1 MPAFLTK
8 KEVFEWIRKGRKN
21 VELRRGRIQNGDAI
35 TFLNGRN
42 ESLSGRILRKKEGT
56 LEDVLNAM
64 NYKQII
70 PTAKNLDEAKAFIRR
85 LYPTTEGT
93 FTAYEFEIEDTK
105 PK

>member
-8 KEVFEWIRKGRKN
+8 KEVFEWIRTGRKN

-42 ESLSGRILRKKEGT
+42 ESLSCRILRKKEGT
-56 LEDVLNAM
+56 LEDILNAM

-70 PTAKNLDEAKAFIRR
+70 PTAKNLDDAKTFIRR

>member
-8 KEVFEWIRKGRKN
+8 KEVFEWIRTGRKN
-21 VELRRGRIQNGDAI
+21 VELRRGKIQNGDAI

-85 LYPTTEGT
+85 LYPSTEGI
-93 FTAYEFEIEDTK
+93 FTAYEFEIEETRQK
-105 PK
+105 

>member
-8 KEVFEWIRKGRKN
+8 KEVFEWIRTGRKN
-21 VELRRGRIQNGDAI
+21 VELRRGKVQNGDAI

-42 ESLSGRILRKKEGT
+42 ESLSGRILRKREGT

-85 LYPTTEGT
+85 LYPSTEGI
-93 FTAYEFEIEDTK
+93 FTAYEFEIEETRQK
-105 PK
+105 

>member
-8 KEVFEWIRKGRKN
+8 KEVFEWIRTGRKN
-21 VELRRGRIQNGDAI
+21 VELRRGKVQNGDAI

-42 ESLSGRILRKKEGT
+42 ESLSGRILRKREGN

-85 LYPTTEGT
+85 LYPSTEGI
-93 FTAYEFEIEDTK
+93 FTAYEFEIEDTQQK
-105 PK
+105 

>member
-8 KEVFEWIRKGRKN
+8 KEVFEWIRTGRKN
-21 VELRRGRIQNGDAI
+21 VELRRGKVQNGDAI

-42 ESLSGRILRKKEGT
+42 ESLSGRILRKKEGA
-56 LEDVLNAM
+56 LEDVLNVV

-85 LYPTTEGT
+85 LYPSIEGT
-93 FTAYEFEIEDTK
+93 FTAYEFEIEEAK
-105 PK
+105 QK